1 MLLKWLFLKKK
12 FIGYLPLTK
21 PKKRQLLNRIK
32 LKQITLRSNLQES
45 ASKEL
50 FGKYAF
56 GIAFNTENGILLNTF
71 NDVQVSSSL
80 GRLGSYNLQELKVL
94 LNLIRY
100 SDVVYI
106 IGTHIG
112 SLLVPIAKK
121 SKSVVGF
128 EANPSTFE
136 FLSVNIAANSIRNTN
151 VYNYAVYNSKTT
163 LSFYQNKA
171 NSGGSK
177 IKPIIDDYKYNY
189 DNPSVIEVE
198 GDSLDNLV
206 EQFHLSLP
214 DFIIMDIEG
223 AEYFA
228 LLGANKCLENVSVLY
243 IEFVP
248 HHLKNI
254 SNVSIETFCSLITKY
269 FSVMKLIDEEINNE
283 NKNYVNLAISER
295 LNELYNQDKSADLLL
310 FKNTFINANA

>member
-1 MLLKWLFLKKK
+1 MLSL
-12 FIGYLPLTK
+12 
-21 PKKRQLLNRIK
+21 IK
-32 LKQITLRSNLQES
+32 S
-45 ASKEL
+45 
-50 FGKYAF
+50 
-56 GIAFNTENGILLNTF
+56 
-71 NDVQVSSSL
+71 
-80 GRLGSYNLQELKVL
+80 
-94 LNLIRY
+94 

-112 SLLVPIAKK
+112 SLLVPIAKQ
-121 SKSVVGF
+121 SKSVAGF

-136 FLSVNIAANSIRNTN
+136 LLSINIAANSIKNTS
-151 VYNYAVYNSKTT
+151 VYNYAVYNTKTT

-189 DNPSVIEVE
+189 DKPSLIEVA
-198 GDSLDNLV
+198 GDSLDNLA
-206 EQFHLSLP
+206 EQFHLPPP
-214 DFIIMDIEG
+214 DFMIMDIEG

-228 LLGANKCLENVSVLY
+228 LLGANNCLENVSILY

-283 NKNYVNLAISER
+283 DKKYVALAISEK

-310 FKNTFINANA
+310 FKNHFINANA